1 MIQNDGLNKIPYHTA
16 FVVNPTAGEGK
27 AGRIWLKIESLLKQT
42 GQQYRAYITR
52 TAGDGAGLAARAV
65 EDGAELIVAVGGDG
79 TLREVVNGLD
89 LQKNVFGIIP
99 AGTGNGFIRSCSIP
113 LNWRKALEGLSLWSP
128 RRIDL
133 GLAND
138 RYFLNM
144 VGLGLDAA
152 VAEKAGTMHR
162 YLKGYSAYAAA
173 IIDQV
178 CTFKRFCC
186 KAWCNDLF
194 IQDNQTLLAVVANG
208 PYYGGILKIA
218 PHACIDDGQLE
229 LCLIRNR
236 SIPELVSL
244 GARILIRQHIDSRA
258 IIKLSGHDIKLQALQ
273 RVLMHIDGDVFDAS
287 SVEITLKPGALRL
300 LAPP

>member
-1 MIQNDGLNKIPYHTA
+1 MIQNGELNKIPYHTA

-27 AGRIWLKIESLLKQT
+27 GGRIWLKIESLLKQR

-52 TAGDGAGLAARAV
+52 NAGDGTGLAARAV
-65 EDGAELIVAVGGDG
+65 EDGAELVVAVGGDG
-79 TLREVVNGLD
+79 TLRKVVNGLD
-89 LQKNVFGIIP
+89 LQNNVFGIIP
-99 AGTGNGFIRSCSIP
+99 AGTGNGFIRSCRIP
-113 LNWRKALEGLSLWSP
+113 LNWRKALEGLSTWNP
-128 RRIDL
+128 RCIDL

-138 RYFLNM
+138 SYFLNM
-144 VGLGLDAA
+144 IGLGFDAA
-152 VAEKAGTMHR
+152 VAEKAGNMHR
-162 YLKGYSAYAAA
+162 YLKGYAAYAAA

-178 CTFKRFCC
+178 STFNRFCC

-194 IQDNQTLLAVVANG
+194 MQDNQTLLAVVANG
-208 PYYGGILKIA
+208 SYYGGILKIA

-244 GARILIRQHIDSRA
+244 GARILIRKHIDSRA
-258 IIKLSGHDIKLQALQ
+258 VIKLSGHDIKLQALQ